1 MHIVLGILGT
11 IVTILVLL
19 KRMDDNGIDIGWLN
33 PFSWQRRRA
42 WQQKAADPTIYS
54 IEDPMEAA
62 ALLAF
67 AVAKLGGE
75 VSREEKQ
82 QLISLYRSE
91 FSLSLKA
98 ATELLLSSSYLYGR
112 GDELNNNLEKV
123 LNPSLESFSTSQ
135 AQSTLEL
142 LVKVVQIEETSSVIK
157 EEFLRRVAAV
167 FQNRFRA
174 KGKWS

>member
-1 MHIVLGILGT
+1 MHIVLGILGA
-11 IVTILVLL
+11 IVTILILL

-42 WQQKAADPTIYS
+42 WQQKASGPAIYS
-54 IEDPMEAA
+54 IENPMEAA

-98 ATELLLSSSYLYGR
+98 ATELLLSSSYLYG
-112 GDELNNNLEKV
+112 GGSELKNNLERV
-123 LNPSLESFSTSQ
+123 LNPSLEGFSASQ
-135 AQSTLEL
+135 AQSTLDL
-142 LVKVVQIEETSSVIK
+142 LVKVAQIEGTASIPK
-157 EEFLRRVAAV
+157 EEFIRSVAAV
-167 FQNRFRA
+167 FQNRFRS

>member
-1 MHIVLGILGT
+1 
-11 IVTILVLL
+11 
-19 KRMDDNGIDIGWLN
+19 
-33 PFSWQRRRA
+33 
-42 WQQKAADPTIYS
+42 
-54 IEDPMEAA
+54 MEAA

-98 ATELLLSSSYLYGR
+98 ATELLLSSSYLYG
-112 GDELNNNLEKV
+112 GGSELKNNLERV
-123 LNPSLESFSTSQ
+123 LNPSLEGFSASQ
-135 AQSTLEL
+135 AQSTLDL
-142 LVKVVQIEETSSVIK
+142 LVKVAQIEGTASIPK
-157 EEFLRRVAAV
+157 EEFIRSVAAV
-167 FQNRFRA
+167 FQNRFRS